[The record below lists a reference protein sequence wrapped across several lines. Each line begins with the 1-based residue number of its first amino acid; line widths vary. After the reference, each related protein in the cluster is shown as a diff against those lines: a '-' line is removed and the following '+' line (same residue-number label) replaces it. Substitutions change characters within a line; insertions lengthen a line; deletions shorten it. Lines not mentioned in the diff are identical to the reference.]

1 MPAYLAAAVLVI
13 AFAAQDPAPVQ
24 TPAPPAPPARKL
36 NLTFDSQGH
45 VTLVAQNVTVAEI
58 LAEWSRKGGTKIQGA
73 ERLAGGP
80 MLIPMQFDARP
91 ELEVIEALTR
101 GAAGVSVAPRRVGT
115 AGASQFETVYILAT
129 SAATQASPYSSAPS
143 MNVQQ
148 PIRGVPDEEI
158 PPVRAPGAQG
168 NGQEAPAAPRP
179 PAAAPGGS
187 VIVPVVPVGPA
198 GTTGTT
204 GTTGRGGGG
213 GTTTTTTGRGGGGG
227 GGGR

>member
-1 MPAYLAAAVLVI
+1 MLAHLAAAVLVI
-13 AFAAQDPAPVQ
+13 AFSAQDPAPMQ
-24 TPAPPAPPARKL
+24 SPAPPAPPARKL
-36 NLTFDSQGH
+36 NLTFDSQGR
-45 VTLVAQNVTVAEI
+45 VTLVAQNVTVSEI

-80 MLIPMQFDARP
+80 MLIPMQFDQRP

-101 GAAGVSVAPRRVGT
+101 GAAGVSVAPRRAGT
-115 AGASQFETVYILAT
+115 PGASQFETVYILAT

-143 MNVQQ
+143 MTVQQ

-158 PPVRAPGAQG
+158 PPVTAPGAPG
-168 NGQEAPAAPRP
+168 NGQQAPPAAPRP
-179 PAAAPGGS
+179 PAGAPGGS

-198 GTTGTT
+198 GTAGP
-204 GTTGRGGGG
+204 TGRGGGG

-227 GGGR
+227 GGSR